1 MIGLPNACC
10 AIMWW
15 DSHFTRSVTSPVFSI
30 TLTVQHSKLHDQ
42 SLIFCSVNFLRVC
55 CIILDDIPEIL
66 RDIFKQ
72 EVQAKCKH
80 NWTDTPKS
88 GQWLLQ
94 QERCNSNLSQEQ
106 RQLLEKGNTSDWDST
121 LLFHVLL
128 YSNLH
133 LLLHN
138 PVPDVQINLDPNSNV
153 GKVPPNAHVDLSEI
167 LHPGSKVILD
177 LGGDLLQAEV
187 TTVQRNQFNFQM
199 PYPFPQGVLQQ
210 KLTAGIWVCRP
221 EWCAVED
228 LLHLCNHSFA
238 HHHSNASISTLE
250 LQKLLQDIE
259 SAYTALSRMPQVIA
273 DMRAV
278 GTGK

>member
-1 MIGLPNACC
+1 M
-10 AIMWW
+10 
-15 DSHFTRSVTSPVFSI
+15 
-30 TLTVQHSKLHDQ
+30 
-42 SLIFCSVNFLRVC
+42 
-55 CIILDDIPEIL
+55 
-66 RDIFKQ
+66 
-72 EVQAKCKH
+72 
-80 NWTDTPKS
+80 
-88 GQWLLQ
+88 
-94 QERCNSNLSQEQ
+94 
-106 RQLLEKGNTSDWDST
+106 EKGNTSDWDST

-133 LLLHN
+133 LLVHN
-138 PVPDVQINLDPNSNV
+138 PVPDVQINLDPSLNV

-177 LGGDLLQAEV
+177 LGDDLLQAEV
-187 TTVQRNQFNFQM
+187 TTVQRNQFNFQK

-210 KLTAGIWVCRP
+210 NLISDIWVCRP

-259 SAYTALSRMPQVIA
+259 SACTALSRMPQVIA

-278 GTGK
+278 GTGE